1 MRELFKPIFSHSVI
15 LIFTDILPKEIGRIR
30 MKDASN
36 QTDGSPIESQPLCKD
51 DHDQRM
57 HILLENF
64 IKDKSC
70 LSEFEMSLA
79 QLIACSEPS

>member
-1 MRELFKPIFSHSVI
+1 MI
-15 LIFTDILPKEIGRIR
+15 LIFTDILPKDIGRIR

-36 QTDGSPIESQPLCKD
+36 QTIESQPICKD

-70 LSEFEMSLA
+70 LSEFEMSLGLFRVETERQKHRSRA
-79 QLIACSEPS
+79 LKFSI